1 MSQRAFHAAALFTSN
16 LLFRATSSHAFAPPP
31 LLRPPSVFDGIPSQN
46 RAAFHTSMRS
56 TARQDQHDE
65 ARGGEWPRVL
75 VVARRQTRKNK
86 FVDFV
91 GEYHISLLQES
102 GACPILI
109 PRTDGTL
116 KQLEAYLYGGVDGL
130 LVMEGADIGPQHNPY
145 GPGPTELT
153 DELVSSVNSKHESDV
168 EIDAAKDSIEMT
180 LVKELVLKR
189 GVPYLGLCRGSQLL
203 NVAMGGTLYFDIAT
217 ETGSTIPH
225 IDYQN
230 YDGHRHA
237 LSVRPDTPLSGWFRE
252 QFQGLP
258 ATADARLN
266 VNSYHHQ
273 GVKHLAPGL
282 LPMCFADDGMIEG
295 FFDPRHF
302 DPSRGTFRVGLQWH
316 PERML
321 DDYPGC
327 RRVYETFVLAAAAH
341 RHNEERKHSVQ
352 EAERFAPSAFRSRIV
367 KWIMPTR
374 PMRDNHTTIGH
385 RMIHPAPTPPGI

>member
-145 GPGPTELT
+145 GPGR
-153 DELVSSVNSKHESDV
+153 
-168 EIDAAKDSIEMT
+168 M
-180 LVKELVLKR
+180 LK
-189 GVPYLGLCRGSQLL
+189 
-203 NVAMGGTLYFDIAT
+203 
-217 ETGSTIPH
+217 
-225 IDYQN
+225 
-230 YDGHRHA
+230 
-237 LSVRPDTPLSGWFRE
+237 
-252 QFQGLP
+252 LP
-258 ATADARLN
+258 ALPPPTQLQTITDFAKGD
-266 VNSYHHQ
+266 VNWINPEVS
-273 GVKHLAPGL
+273 HLS
-282 LPMCFADDGMIEG
+282 LPAAFA
-295 FFDPRHF
+295 
-302 DPSRGTFRVGLQWH
+302 SRGRAEWSTHASAPPPVWRHDVYYRETSSLITRTRAQRV
-316 PERML
+316 
-321 DDYPGC
+321 D
-327 RRVYETFVLAAAAH
+327 
-341 RHNEERKHSVQ
+341 
-352 EAERFAPSAFRSRIV
+352 
-367 KWIMPTR
+367 
-374 PMRDNHTTIGH
+374 
-385 RMIHPAPTPPGI
+385 